1 VINQLLD
8 GRYRII
14 ETLAAGGFGKTFVAQ
29 DTKRPGQPQCV
40 VKMLH
45 GSHNQQ
51 TMEIARRLFY
61 KEAETLEKLRH
72 PQIPQLLAFF
82 EQKQEFYLVEEFVPG
97 HTLAQELVPGRVFSE
112 GWVLT
117 FLTDV
122 LQILQFIHNHGVI
135 HRDLK
140 PSNLIRRQ
148 GDGNLVLIDFGAVKH
163 LQIEGETPK
172 EASHTV
178 GIGTQGYMPT
188 EQSSGKPRFSSDL
201 YALGM
206 MAIQALT
213 GVHPRDLPEDVDTGE
228 ILWQDRATVSPALA
242 QILSKMVRYHFSQR
256 YQRAEEVFQDLQP
269 LLAGLPQL
277 ATSSTPAGVNLALRV
292 AEPTYREA
300 QPHAPTTPF
309 EIEPTT
315 PASQVARPADH
326 AEPTVPAAT
335 LTLGEGTAKIGDM
348 DRTEPAPLG
357 TPTVM
362 MPTPQPATANPLP
375 SSTPSPSK
383 PLPWVAGGIA
393 ALVVL
398 GAGGW
403 FGWQQLA
410 PKPTPA
416 ALTTAR
422 TLVTQASQST
432 AQAKTLEELQTAK
445 AQWQKVLAE
454 LDTISNP
461 GAAASEIAQLKA
473 QCQQEIAQLETRI
486 KDCSTV
492 LWGEC
497 P

>member
-1 VINQLLD
+1 MINQLLD

-72 PQIPQLLAFF
+72 SQIPQLLAFF
-82 EQKQEFYLVEEFVPG
+82 EQKQEFYLVEEYVPG
-97 HTLAQELVPGRVFSE
+97 YTLAQELGAGRVFGE

-122 LQILQFIHNHGVI
+122 LQILQFIHNQGVI

-206 MAIQALT
+206 MGIQALT
-213 GVHPRDLPEDVDTGE
+213 GVHPRDLPEDMDTGE
-228 ILWQDRATVSPALA
+228 ILWQDRANASPELT
-242 QILSKMVRYHFSQR
+242 QILTKMVRYHFSQR

-277 ATSSTPAGVNLALRV
+277 AVSPTTAAVNLALRV

-300 QPHAPTTPF
+300 QPHTPTTPF
-309 EIEPTT
+309 EIAPTT
-315 PASQVARPADH
+315 PASQVAQDISPTVAAD
-326 AEPTVPAAT
+326 ATVPAGNLVGN
-335 LTLGEGTAKIGDM
+335 LTAPASDT
-348 DRTEPAPLG
+348 DRTEAAPLV

-362 MPTPQPATANPLP
+362 MPEPAKAKAPQ
-375 SSTPSPSK
+375 SSTQN
-383 PLPWVAGGIA
+383 PLPWVAGGA
-393 ALVVL
+393 VALVVL
-398 GAGGW
+398 VTGGW
-403 FGWQQLA
+403 FGWQQLV

-416 ALTTAR
+416 ALTQAR

-445 AQWQKVLAE
+445 AQWQKVLGE
-454 LDTISNP
+454 LDAISNP
-461 GAAASEIAQLKA
+461 GSAASEIAQIKA
-473 QCQQEIAQLETRI
+473 QSQQEITQLETRI
-486 KDCSTV
+486 KDCSAV
-492 LWGEC
+492 LWGNC

>member
-1 VINQLLD
+1 MINQLLD

-45 GSHNQQ
+45 GSHNHE

-97 HTLAQELVPGRVFSE
+97 HTLAQELIPGRVFNE

-122 LQILQFIHNHGVI
+122 LQILQFIHNQGVI

-206 MAIQALT
+206 MGIQALT

-228 ILWQDRATVSPALA
+228 ILWQDRAQVSPELA

-277 ATSSTPAGVNLALRV
+277 ATGSTTAAVNLALRV

-300 QPHAPTTPF
+300 EPHAPTTPF
-309 EIEPTT
+309 DIGSTT
-315 PASQVARPADH
+315 PASQVTPEISPTEPVAPSPPAN
-326 AEPTVPAAT
+326 
-335 LTLGEGTAKIGDM
+335 L
-348 DRTEPAPLG
+348 DRTEPAPLA

-362 MPTPQPATANPLP
+362 MPTPAPAKPL
-375 SSTPSPSK
+375 STSAPTRN
-383 PLPWVAGGIA
+383 PLPWVAGGAI

-398 GAGGW
+398 ATGGW

-410 PKPTPA
+410 PKPIPA
-416 ALTTAR
+416 GLTQAR
-422 TLVTQASQST
+422 VLVTQASQST

-445 AQWQKVLAE
+445 SQWQKVLAE
-454 LDTISNP
+454 LDTIANP
-461 GAAASEIAQLKA
+461 GAAASEIAQLK
-473 QCQQEIAQLETRI
+473 QQSQQEIAQLEIRI
-486 KDCSTV
+486 KGCSEV
-492 LWGEC
+492 LWGDC

>member
-1 VINQLLD
+1 MINQLLD
-8 GRYRII
+8 GRYRVI
-14 ETLAAGGFGKTFVAQ
+14 ETLAAGGFGKTFLAQ

-45 GSHNQQ
+45 GSHDPK
-51 TMEIARRLFY
+51 TMAVARRLFY

-97 HTLAQELVPGRVFSE
+97 HTLAQELVPGRVFDE

-122 LQILQFIHNHGVI
+122 LQILQFIHNQGVI

-163 LQIEGETPK
+163 LPIEGASAP

-213 GVHPRDLPEDVDTGE
+213 GVHPRDLPEDMDTGE
-228 ILWQDRATVSPALA
+228 ILWQDRAQASPELI
-242 QILSKMVRYHFSQR
+242 QILTKMVRYHFSQR
-256 YQRAEEVFQDLQP
+256 YQGAEEVCRDLQS
-269 LLAGLPQL
+269 LLARLPQL
-277 ATSSTPAGVNLALRV
+277 ATGSTPAAINLALRV

-300 QPHAPTTPF
+300 QLDSSTIPYDIAPTAPISQVAG
-309 EIEPTT
+309 EISPTT
-315 PASQVARPADH
+315 PAAATVPADNLGERTEKVND
-326 AEPTVPAAT
+326 ATTVPAAV
-335 LTLGEGTAKIGDM
+335 
-348 DRTEPAPLG
+348 

-362 MPTPQPATANPLP
+362 MPAAAPVP
-375 SSTPSPSK
+375 PSPVSPRK
-383 PLPWVAGGIA
+383 ANPLPWVAGSVLALAVIA
-393 ALVVL
+393 S
-398 GAGGW
+398 GSW
-403 FGWQQLA
+403 FTWQHLA
-410 PKPTPA
+410 PQPTPA
-416 ALTTAR
+416 ALAQVR
-422 TLVTQASQST
+422 TLISQASQGT
-432 AQAKTLEELQTAK
+432 AQAKTLEELQAAQ
-445 AQWQKVLAE
+445 AQWQKALAE
-454 LDTISNP
+454 LEAIANP
-461 GAAASEIAQLKA
+461 GSAAGEIAQLKQ
-473 QCQQEIAQLETRI
+473 QCQQEITQLATRI
-486 KDCSTV
+486 KECGTV
-492 LWGEC
+492 LWGDC

>member
-1 VINQLLD
+1 MINQLLD

-45 GSHNQQ
+45 GSHDPK
-51 TMEIARRLFY
+51 TMAVARRLFY

-82 EQKQEFYLVEEFVPG
+82 EQNDEFYLVEEFVPG
-97 HTLAQELVPGRVFSE
+97 HTLAQEFVPGRVFE
-112 GWVLT
+112 ERWVLT

-148 GDGNLVLIDFGAVKH
+148 GDGNLVLIDFGAVKQLH
-163 LQIEGETPK
+163 REGETPS

-228 ILWQDRATVSPALA
+228 ILWQDRANASPELV
-242 QILSKMVRYHFSQR
+242 QVLTKMVRYHFSQR

-269 LLAGLPQL
+269 LLARLPQL
-277 ATSSTPAGVNLALRV
+277 APPTTTEVNLALRV
-292 AEPTYREA
+292 AEPTYQEA
-300 QPHAPTTPF
+300 QPHAPTIPHD
-309 EIEPTT
+309 IAPTT
-315 PASQVARPADH
+315 PISGFSREISPTMPAHGLDNTIP
-326 AEPTVPAAT
+326 AGTTEKVSDPTVPAS
-335 LTLGEGTAKIGDM
+335 
-348 DRTEPAPLG
+348 

-362 MPTPQPATANPLP
+362 MTAPAATPVVPARQNPF
-375 SSTPSPSK
+375 
-383 PLPWVAGGIA
+383 PWLAGGVV
-393 ALVVL
+393 ALVVI
-398 GAGGW
+398 ATGGW

-410 PKPTPA
+410 PQPTPA
-416 ALTTAR
+416 ALTQAR
-422 TLVTQASQST
+422 TLITQASQGT
-432 AQAKTLEELQTAK
+432 AQAKTLEELQAAK
-445 AQWQKVLAE
+445 AQWEKALGE
-454 LDTISNP
+454 LTSISNP
-461 GAAASEIAQLKA
+461 GAAATEIAQLKQ

-486 KDCSTV
+486 KECSTV

>member
-1 VINQLLD
+1 MINQLLD

-72 PQIPQLLAFF
+72 SQIPQLLAFF

-97 HTLAQELVPGRVFSE
+97 HTLAQELGAGRVFGE

-122 LQILQFIHNHGVI
+122 LQILQFIHNQGVI

-206 MAIQALT
+206 MGIQALT

-228 ILWQDRATVSPALA
+228 ILWQDRAEVRPELA
-242 QILSKMVRYHFSQR
+242 QILTKMVRYHFSQR

-277 ATSSTPAGVNLALRV
+277 ATGSSTAAVNLALRV

-309 EIEPTT
+309 EIAPTA
-315 PASQVARPADH
+315 PASQVAQDLSPTVAAD
-326 AEPTVPAAT
+326 ATVPA
-335 LTLGEGTAKIGDM
+335 G
-348 DRTEPAPLG
+348 DRTEKISDPTESAPLV
-357 TPTVM
+357 TPTMM
-362 MPTPQPATANPLP
+362 MPGQVQAKTPPTRTPL
-375 SSTPSPSK
+375 
-383 PLPWVAGGIA
+383 LGLAGGAI

-398 GAGGW
+398 ATGGW

-416 ALTTAR
+416 ALTQAR
-422 TLVTQASQST
+422 TMVTQASQST
-432 AQAKTLEELQTAK
+432 AQAKTLEELKTAQT
-445 AQWQKVLAE
+445 QWQQVLTT
-454 LDTISNP
+454 LDTITAP
-461 GAAASEIAQLKA
+461 GAAASEINQLK
-473 QCQQEIAQLETRI
+473 QQSQQEIAQLETRI
-486 KDCSTV
+486 KDCSAV
-492 LWGEC
+492 LWGDC

>member
-1 VINQLLD
+1 MINQLLD

-14 ETLAAGGFGKTFVAQ
+14 DTLAAGGFGKTFLAQ

-45 GSHNQQ
+45 VNANPQ
-51 TMEIARRLFY
+51 TREVARRLFY

-82 EQKQEFYLVEEFVPG
+82 EQNDDFYLVEEFIPG
-97 HTLAQELVPGRVFSE
+97 HTLAQELGSGRVFDE

-122 LQILQFIHNHGVI
+122 LQILQFIHNRGVI

-148 GDGNLVLIDFGAVKH
+148 GDGSLVLIDFGAVKQ
-163 LQIEGETPK
+163 LAMEGEMPK

-213 GVHPRDLPEDVDTGE
+213 GVHPRDLPEDVNTGE
-228 ILWQDRATVSPALA
+228 ILWQDRVQVRPELA
-242 QILSKMVRYHFSQR
+242 QILTKMVRYHFSQR
-256 YQRAEEVFQDLQP
+256 YQRAEEVLQDLQP
-269 LLAGLPQL
+269 LLARLPQL
-277 ATSSTPAGVNLALRV
+277 GGTVAATVNLAMRV
-292 AEPTYREA
+292 AEPTYRE
-300 QPHAPTTPF
+300 PPMHSPTIPF
-309 EIEPTT
+309 EIDPTT
-315 PASQVARPADH
+315 PAFQEH
-326 AEPTVPAAT
+326 EPPVTLPPTQMLKPAAT
-335 LTLGEGTAKIGDM
+335 
-348 DRTEPAPLG
+348 
-357 TPTVM
+357 PTVTI
-362 MPTPQPATANPLP
+362 PAATPVVPPKSA
-375 SSTPSPSK
+375 K
-383 PLPWVAGGIA
+383 PLTKVAGGVI

-398 GAGGW
+398 VVGGW

-416 ALTTAR
+416 ALTAAR
-422 TLVTQASQST
+422 ALVAQASQAT

-445 AQWQKVLAE
+445 AQWQQVLTQ
-454 LDTISNP
+454 LDAITNP
-461 GAAASEIAQLKA
+461 GAAASEIAQLR
-473 QCQQEIAQLETRI
+473 QQSQQEIAQLEIRI

>member
-1 VINQLLD
+1 MQGSRDHVINQLLD

-14 ETLAAGGFGKTFVAQ
+14 ATLAAGGFGKTFLAQ

-45 GSHNQQ
+45 GSHDPK
-51 TMEIARRLFY
+51 TMEVARRLFY

-82 EQKQEFYLVEEFVPG
+82 EQNQEFYLVEEFIPG
-97 HTLAQELVPGRVFSE
+97 HTLAQELVPGRVFDE
-112 GWVLT
+112 NWVLT

-122 LQILQFIHNHGVI
+122 LQILQFIHNRGVI

-163 LQIEGETPK
+163 LPIAGAAPA
-172 EASHTV
+172 EASQTV

-228 ILWQDRATVSPALA
+228 ILWQDRAQVSPTLA
-242 QILSKMVRYHFSQR
+242 QILTKMVRYHFSQR
-256 YQRAEEVFQDLQP
+256 YQRAEEILQDLQP
-269 LLAGLPQL
+269 LLAQLPQIAPPL
-277 ATSSTPAGVNLALRV
+277 PPVDLALRM
-292 AEPTYREA
+292 AEPTYREGESPPA
-300 QPHAPTTPF
+300 TQPL
-309 EIEPTT
+309 EIEPTLT
-315 PASQVARPADH
+315 AQPVV
-326 AEPTVPAAT
+326 EPTVAASQTHTPPLIEPTVATDPDATIPAANRRV
-335 LTLGEGTAKIGDM
+335 L
-348 DRTEPAPLG
+348 
-357 TPTVM
+357 
-362 MPTPQPATANPLP
+362 PATDATQPVP
-375 SSTPSPSK
+375 TAVAPAK
-383 PLPWVAGGIA
+383 PNLWPWLWGAGA

-398 GAGGW
+398 AVGGW
-403 FGWQQLA
+403 FSWQQWGRHSA
-410 PKPTPA
+410 TA
-416 ALTTAR
+416 ALTEAQ
-422 TLVTQASQST
+422 TLITQASQQT
-432 AQAKTLEELQTAK
+432 TQAKTLEQLQAAK
-445 AQWQKVLAE
+445 AQWEKALVILQQIEK
-454 LDTISNP
+454 P
-461 GAAASEIAQLKA
+461 GAAAAEVRQLQQ
-473 QCQQEIAQLETRI
+473 QCEQEIRQLEARI
-486 KDCSTV
+486 LACKDV